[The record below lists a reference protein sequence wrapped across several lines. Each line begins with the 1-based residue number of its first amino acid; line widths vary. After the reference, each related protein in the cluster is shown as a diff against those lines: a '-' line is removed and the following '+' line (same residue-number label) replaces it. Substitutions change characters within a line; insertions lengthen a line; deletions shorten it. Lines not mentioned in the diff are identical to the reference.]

1 MVADRQFLV
10 RVLFRALLRRLDHIA
25 LWSNA
30 MRNNG
35 MGFNL
40 AL

>member
-1 MVADRQFLV
+1 MVSDRWFLV
-10 RVLFRALLRRLDHIA
+10 RVLFRALLRRLVHIA
-25 LWSNA
+25 LRSSA
-30 MRNNG
+30 MRNSD